1 VTVLVDTGVLYALA
15 DAEDSHHD
23 ACVRWLT
30 RSTDELLVPSLVIAE
45 AAYLIGSRGGT
56 QAEASFLDGL
66 APGGRFA
73 VAELDPGVDL
83 ARVAEL
89 VRTYANLPLG
99 TVDAT
104 VVATAERL
112 GVREIATVD
121 RRDFN
126 IVRPVHVEAFVLL
139 PDLG

>member
-1 VTVLVDTGVLYALA
+1 MTVLVDTGVLYALA
-15 DAEDSHHD
+15 DGEDSHHD
-23 ACVRWLT
+23 ACVHWLT

-45 AAYLIGSRGGT
+45 AAYLIGSRGGA

-66 APGGRFA
+66 APGGRFG

-83 ARVAEL
+83 VRVAEL

-104 VVATAERL
+104 VVATAERR

-121 RRDFN
+121 RRDFS
-126 IVRPVHVEAFVLL
+126 IVRPAHVEAFSLV